1 MVQTAAGRPRP
12 ALLASHSQRSAFPSP
27 ISPTSSASDD
37 HQAPVSVLK
46 EMQSFARRR
55 DSHLRAYRFAR
66 QETDRLAGEAVRLK
80 KELAFRPHE
89 LALGRELDR
98 LESALERQVEAEAV
112 ARKALA
118 SPTLTGT
125 VRS

>member
-1 MVQTAAGRPRP
+1 MVQTAAGQPRP
-12 ALLASHSQRSAFPSP
+12 ALLASHSQRSAFPSAKSP
-27 ISPTSSASDD
+27 ISSSDAESPT
-37 HQAPVSVLK
+37 PTFVLK

-55 DSHLRAYRFAR
+55 DSRLRAYRVAR
-66 QETDRLAGEAVRLK
+66 QETDRLAGEAARLK